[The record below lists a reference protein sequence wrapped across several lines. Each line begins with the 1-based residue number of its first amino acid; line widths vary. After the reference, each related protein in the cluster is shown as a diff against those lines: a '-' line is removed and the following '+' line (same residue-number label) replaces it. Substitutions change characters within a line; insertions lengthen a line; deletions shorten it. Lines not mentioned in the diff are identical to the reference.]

1 MRHRAVL
8 VSFLAL
14 TLSVSCA
21 GPLSAVRGALPTKSG
36 PATGARSSPAA
47 DAEILK
53 APCQIEQD
61 GVAAL
66 AAASSFHVQAD
77 LTWTQGR
84 SRHADEWYS
93 VPNRKVAGM
102 QVLDGRHVDIV
113 SVNGMLY
120 VSGRDWIAS
129 FIGASTSQRV
139 GDGWLLVDQDRWGLA
154 SFRSPAACPITTS
167 ARKSVGVYKGRSAI
181 TLVYTNARD
190 IVASAAPHYFLLH
203 EGRNDPHDPSILSW
217 SFEYDRFGE
226 PFQANPPASYSTL

>member
-1 MRHRAVL
+1 MHARGARAGRSPPRLWMVRRRTPCEMIPGRMRHRAVL

-113 SVNGMLY
+113 SVN
-120 VSGRDWIAS
+120 
-129 FIGASTSQRV
+129 
-139 GDGWLLVDQDRWGLA
+139 
-154 SFRSPAACPITTS
+154 
-167 ARKSVGVYKGRSAI
+167 
-181 TLVYTNARD
+181 
-190 IVASAAPHYFLLH
+190 
-203 EGRNDPHDPSILSW
+203 
-217 SFEYDRFGE
+217 
-226 PFQANPPASYSTL
+226 